1 MPDYTIQEISDAIDA
16 SVVGKS
22 PTQYHI
28 RHLLIDSR
36 QVTDGR
42 STLFFALKTGRND
55 GHKYIGRLIADGVRT
70 FVVSQ
75 IDKSFQNDEG
85 LVFLLTENPL
95 FALQKLAA
103 YHRNKFSVPII
114 GITGSNGK
122 TIVKEW
128 LTQLLLT
135 KETVCASP
143 KSFNSQIGVPLS
155 VWQLNEEHTI
165 GIFEAGISQPG
176 EMVNLERIIRPTIGL
191 ITNIGQAHSAN
202 FLDLKQK
209 ITEKLNLF
217 SKAEVLICCGDHVEI
232 TDCIKDSNILSGIR
246 LFTWGCS
253 PISDLIIIS
262 KQNIGAHTQI
272 EYRLKKEHDKEVDN
286 IHRFRIPF
294 TDEASIENCLHGLA
308 IMKVLGYNDEITDQ
322 TFINLQAVEMRL
334 QLREGINNCS
344 LINDSYSNDLNSL
357 TVALEFLNQ
366 QKQHEKKTII
376 LSDILQSDRE
386 ESQLYTDISLLLKAR
401 DIRRLIGIGK
411 AIGKYQFLFD
421 GQCDYFDSTDDF
433 LRWIASGSFA
443 DETILIKGA
452 RSFGF
457 ERIVTR
463 LEQKNHETLLETNL
477 SAIIHNLNF
486 FRSLLKPEVKITA
499 MVKAFSYGSGSFEIA
514 NALQFH
520 HIDYLAV
527 AYADEG
533 FELRKAGIT
542 TPIMVMNPERIGA
555 GTLVRYQLEPEIYSI
570 QQLIDIGATIPEGIS
585 DECLKIHLKLETGMH
600 RLGIE
605 ETDGDKL
612 LSILK
617 TQHAKIR
624 VASIFSHLAGSDEPD
639 LDSFTNNQIALFKR
653 FSNKIQS
660 ELGYPV
666 IRHILNSSGII
677 RFPEAQFNMVRLGIG
692 LYGISP
698 LSEVQNNLQN
708 VNTLKSH
715 ISQIKMVSQ
724 GESVGYNR
732 RYMAGMSTRIAIA
745 PIGYADGLS
754 RNLGYGKYRVT
765 IRGKKAPIIGSIS
778 MDMCT
783 LDITEIPEARV
794 GDVVT
799 IFKDADDIAEMAST
813 LHTIPYE
820 ILTGI
825 SRRVKRVYF
834 EE

>member
-1 MPDYTIQEISDAIDA
+1 MPDYTIQEISNAIDA
-16 SVVGKS
+16 SIIGKS
-22 PTQYHI
+22 PSQYHI

-55 GHKYIGRLIADGVRT
+55 GHKYINQLIADGVRT
-70 FVVSQ
+70 FVVSH
-75 IDKSFQNDEG
+75 IDKSFQNDER
-85 LVFLLTENPL
+85 LVFLLTDNPL
-95 FALQKLAA
+95 SALQKLAA

-128 LTQLLLT
+128 LSQLLLT

-176 EMVNLERIIRPTIGL
+176 EMANLERIIKPTIGL

-202 FLDLKQK
+202 FIDLKQK
-209 ITEKLNLF
+209 ITEKLSLF
-217 SKAEVLICCGDHVEI
+217 SNAEVIVCCSDHVEI
-232 TDCIKDSNILSGIR
+232 TDCIKDSNIFSGIR

-253 PISDLIIIS
+253 PMSDLIIIR

-272 EYRLKKEHDKEVDN
+272 DYRLKKEHDDSDDN
-286 IHRFRIPF
+286 IHHFRIPF

-308 IMKVLGYNDEITDQ
+308 IMRVLGYNDITDQ
-322 TFINLQAVEMRL
+322 TFIHLQAVEMRL

-401 DIRRLIGIGK
+401 DIRRLIGIGR
-411 AIGKYQFLFD
+411 AIGKYRFLFD
-421 GQCDYFDSTDDF
+421 GQCDYFNSTDDF

-555 GTLVRYQLEPEIYSI
+555 GTLIRYQLEPEIYSI
-570 QQLIDIGATIPEGIS
+570 QQLIDIGTTIPEGIS

-605 ETDGDKL
+605 ETDGDNL

-617 TQHAKIR
+617 TQHPKIR

-639 LDSFTNNQIALFKR
+639 LDSFTNNQIGLFTK

-666 IRHILNSSGII
+666 LRHILNSSGII
-677 RFPEAQFNMVRLGIG
+677 RFPEAQFDMVRLGIG

-732 RYMAGMSTRIAIA
+732 RYMAGMLTRIAIA

-813 LHTIPYE
+813 LYTIPYE